1 MHGKLG
7 VSPIRTLI
15 AASALSLTLG
25 LVGCSSTTGAAL
37 PGSIGGPGGAG
48 SSTAMSNAGAQVPI
62 GAGSPVAVVT
72 STDVWGSVA
81 AAVGGRF
88 AKVTSLVTDPAAD
101 PHSFEASAPN
111 QLALSKATVIIRNGG
126 GYDDFMQR
134 MIESSHPKAA
144 VLDAVEI
151 SGYRGVN
158 GELNEHVWYDFRA
171 VVKVAQQIRIA
182 LSAADPADAAE
193 FGRNGDA
200 FIAKVTALQQKEAAL
215 KSTSNGAAVAITEA
229 VPLYLLQAAG
239 LVNATPPEFSEAVE
253 GENDAPASVVAATL
267 ALFTGKKVKALVY
280 NEQTTG
286 PQTEQVLAAAKANGV
301 AIVPV
306 TETLPPGTDYLG
318 WMNAN
323 VDALSA
329 ALR

>member
-1 MHGKLG
+1 MHAKLG
-7 VSPIRTLI
+7 VSPIRALV
-15 AASALSLTLG
+15 AASVLSLTLG
-25 LVGCSSTTGAAL
+25 LVGCSSSTGAVL
-37 PGSIGGPGGAG
+37 PGSVGGAGTAGSGTATSNAEPPVSSGAG
-48 SSTAMSNAGAQVPI
+48 SS
-62 GAGSPVAVVT
+62 VAVVA

-81 AAVGGRF
+81 AAVGGKF
-88 AKVTSLVTDPAAD
+88 VKVTSLVTDPAAD
-101 PHSFEASAPN
+101 PHSYEASAPN
-111 QLALSKATVIIRNGG
+111 LLAVSKATVIIRNGG
-126 GYDDFMQR
+126 GYDDFLQR
-134 MIESSHPKAA
+134 MIESSHPKAT

-151 SGYRGVN
+151 SGYRSVN
-158 GELNEHVWYDFRA
+158 GELNEHVWYDLPTVA
-171 VVKVAQQIRIA
+171 KVAQQIRIA

-193 FGRNGDA
+193 FGKNGDA
-200 FIAKVTALQQKEAAL
+200 FTAKLTALQHKEAAL
-215 KSTSNGAAVAITEA
+215 KSTSGGAAVAITEA

-239 LVNATPPEFSEAVE
+239 LVNATPPAFSEAVE
-253 GENDAPASVVAATL
+253 SENDAPASVVAATL

-286 PQTEQVLAAAKANGV
+286 PQTEQVLAAAKANDV

-306 TETLPPGTDYLG
+306 TETLPPGSDYLG